1 MRRFFNLYPHCGYLN
16 TMFTVCN
23 ISDND
28 ISIIDHS
35 RGRESVIGH
44 IMPGA
49 KHTFKLEEGSHT
61 LYVDGYFD
69 GQKELAVV
77 EDAIKLGGGRETAAY
92 VSDKSVWGL
101 LKMTDRLYFFNRKTG
116 EEYVEMNLVPE
127 QVDFLSDKT
136 LLFYG
141 QDKFCSVY
149 SFDSRS
155 MIFESEKPPIF
166 KSERTL
172 LFIKEEEDKGGALN
186 LIVVSAEGQLYELTT
201 KEYSLN
207 DDRHELYLFDNNVI
221 KTYSLDSTSFVY
233 SAIPLDTYITLIS
246 CGFYVTRNSRGE
258 YSIIDIRDGKNKY
271 YGRLDDSLH
280 IISIQ
285 NVGFLDEETL
295 KTLEQEVKRIY
306 EEIPNNKQ
314 SLLSVTFKYLEIRDF
329 FLFNNSLYYR
339 YNETTGSCN
348 SNTKTYLCQLGG
360 NSKIQIAR
368 NADVFVK
375 NGFIVVATMNK
386 VITVSENQDV
396 KEYKARF
403 INCKDGSLI
412 EERLDNNGRRL
423 LSLSGDI
430 LYDKE
435 YSPVITRWSD
445 RRKDICI
452 LNERGIVCSE
462 DSEHNQE
469 LISAFNPG
477 ITLVKAGVNEIISN
491 HLVIKDD
498 DIINLVLKDKIRD
511 ISSFVSIRD
520 ILAISESGR
529 FVLRCSRNNHHEIV
543 AFYLHEWDEFSSCY
557 SKSRVLES
565 LFDYSVYRNV
575 LFAGSGDYIVY
586 SDSNG
591 LYYTKNLVSGQVTEY
606 DSTKFVEQINGYR
619 SIIRF
624 VGNGVADPRV
634 TDPVTGQFLDA
645 FDFADYHFISP
656 DKNLVVE
663 KPSLQECAD
672 DGAGF
677 IEHINR
683 VTMQQVDIVQFNQIK
698 EEYNSSSF
706 NTPDTE
712 IINKRI
718 ALMKKYPELF
728 VEPINRRMNRFLN
741 NQTMDINTNDI
752 QSYRDSSS
760 YSMNTKE
767 KGIHDF
773 VHYTHDFVRYYI
785 KTNEFIT
792 VTDRANGQTIK
803 LNLGIPLWFLNYISF
818 SYDSRYIA
826 IAGRY
831 PDDTIDDDWHNV
843 SGLFY
848 LYDLDQMS
856 IAEKSTSSYAVWVV
870 SFTKAGKIAYY
881 DSHPITFFKIAPD
894 ADPIKIGSRSFLTF
908 SPSGKLFALSEQGY
922 VRKDHHGSRK
932 WGHQPS
938 TNVYLRLSDAP
949 TNEIAHFNDHGA
961 PISNTNSKT
970 VCMVAFTNDDKRM
983 LSVSDDG
990 VVVIRNLNLKE
1001 CLSSNLHKTANSDNR
1016 ITNMPLDFHE
1026 DVSDLDEYV
1035 SKIGRPTDYP
1045 DDLPF

>member
-23 ISDND
+23 ICDND

-35 RGRESVIGH
+35 RGREIVIGH

-69 GQKELAVV
+69 EQKELVVV

-92 VSDKSVWGL
+92 VSDKSDWGL
-101 LKMTDRLYFFNRKTG
+101 VKMTDRLYFFNRKTG

-127 QVDFLSDKT
+127 QVDFISDKT

-155 MIFESEKPPIF
+155 MIFESEKAPIF

-172 LFIKEEEDKGGALN
+172 LFIKEDEGKGGALN

-221 KTYSLDSTSFVY
+221 KTFSLDSASFVY

-246 CGFYVTRNSRGE
+246 CGFYVSRNSRGE

-271 YGRLDDSLH
+271 YGCLDDSLH

-285 NVGFLDEETL
+285 NVRFLDEETL

-339 YNETTGSCN
+339 YNETAGSCY
-348 SNTKTYLCQLGG
+348 SNTKTYLCKLGG

-386 VITVSENQDV
+386 VITISEKLEI

-403 INCKDGSLI
+403 IDCKEGSLI
-412 EERLDNNGRRL
+412 EEQLDNNGRRL
-423 LSLSGDI
+423 LSLSGDV

-435 YSPVITRWSD
+435 YSPVITSWSD
-445 RRKDICI
+445 PRKYICI
-452 LNERGIVCSE
+452 LNDRGIVCSE
-462 DSEHNQE
+462 DREHNQE

-477 ITLVKAGVNEIISN
+477 NSLVKAGVNEIISD

-498 DIINLVLKDKIRD
+498 DIINLVLKDKIHD
-511 ISSFVSIRD
+511 ISFLASIRN

-529 FVLRCSRNNHHEIV
+529 YILGCSRNNHHEIV
-543 AFYLHEWDEFSSCY
+543 AFYLHKWDETCSCY
-557 SKSRVLES
+557 SESRILES
-565 LFDYSVYRNV
+565 LYDFSFYRNV

-586 SDSNG
+586 SDTNG
-591 LYYTKNLVSGQVTEY
+591 SYYSKNLVSGEVTEF
-606 DSTKFVEQINGYR
+606 DSAKFVEHINGYR
-619 SIIRF
+619 STIRF
-624 VGNGVADPRV
+624 VGNGAADPRV

-645 FDFADYHFISP
+645 FDFAEYRFISP

-663 KPSLQECAD
+663 KPSLQECAN
-672 DGAGF
+672 DGVGF

-683 VTMQQVDIVQFNQIK
+683 VTMQKIDKVQYNQIV
-698 EEYNSSSF
+698 EEYNSSLDNS
-706 NTPDTE
+706 PDIE
-712 IINKRI
+712 RINKRI

-728 VEPINRRMNRFLN
+728 VEPINKRINRFQN
-741 NQTMDINTNDI
+741 NKDIKVNIIDI
-752 QSYRDSSS
+752 LSYRESSS
-760 YSMNTKE
+760 YNSLTDKE
-767 KGIHDF
+767 NAIREF
-773 VHYTHDFVRYYI
+773 VHYTHNFAWYFI
-785 KTNEFIT
+785 KTNEFIK
-792 VTDRANGQTIK
+792 VTDRAKVRTIK

-831 PDDTIDDDWHNV
+831 PYDTIDDDWHNV

-856 IAEKSTSSYAVWVV
+856 IAEKSTSSYAVWLV

-881 DSHPITFFKIAPD
+881 DSHPITFFKIAPY
-894 ADPIKIGSRSFLTF
+894 ADPIEIGSRSFLSF

-922 VRKDHHGSRK
+922 VRKDRHDSLK

-938 TNVYLRLSDAP
+938 TSVYLRFSDNP
-949 TNEIAHFNDHGA
+949 TVEVAHFNDHGA
-961 PISNTNSKT
+961 AISNINSRT
-970 VCMVAFTNDDKRM
+970 VCMVAFTEDDNKM

-990 VVVIRNLNLKE
+990 VVVIRNLHFEDHLLVGLQKQEDANDR
-1001 CLSSNLHKTANSDNR
+1001 LSILDTEDCSD
-1016 ITNMPLDFHE
+1016 IIS
-1026 DVSDLDEYV
+1026 DVVFE
-1035 SKIGRPTDYP
+1035 
-1045 DDLPF
+1045 